1 MENIAKSTSYGC
13 YLDCD
18 FETAKYPDDKTH
30 IVGLLAEYV
39 YDLEQR
45 ILHYDERYIKLWN
58 EIETLRECVSKEF
71 DQEQKISDL
80 EVKLAECEKS
90 KESYRL
96 QNEHHHLQLLQF
108 YSRLGVEAF
117 GADIH
122 EKALETLMIMKE
134 ELEEKNGVER
144 ALSACNRQNDEFA
157 EMIKKLVSEKEE
169 LKQQLAEKEKS
180 LSIKSVVRTLV
191 KDNNLNCTFRDKT
204 NAQIQQCGDVYN
216 SNYGYFNFE
225 DDYDESLNNKTDNR
239 FDITSIDLTDQ
250 DKISFA
256 VEQLEQI
263 RKEFEI
269 KLKCCKWE
277 DKMLVGK
284 FCNITNEIIDNTINV
299 LRNNKDGIH

>member
-71 DQEQKISDL
+71 DREQQIADL
-80 EVKLAECEKS
+80 EEKIKALQNGIIDDETLNMLVKEHKLYKDLEAKLAECEKS

-96 QNEHHHLQLLQF
+96 QNEQHHLQLLQF

-134 ELEEKNGVER
+134 
-144 ALSACNRQNDEFA
+144 
-157 EMIKKLVSEKEE
+157 
-169 LKQQLAEKEKS
+169 QLAEKEKEIS
-180 LSIKSVVRTLV
+180 EVLAKQSITC
-191 KDNNLNCTFRDKT
+191 LNTIEK
-204 NAQIQQCGDVYN
+204 AY
-216 SNYGYFNFE
+216 
-225 DDYDESLNNKTDNR
+225 
-239 FDITSIDLTDQ
+239 Q

-256 VEQLEQI
+256 IDELEKVKENIKKVPITDFDLSGNFEKMYKQDAI
-263 RKEFEI
+263 RQ
-269 KLKCCKWE
+269 
-277 DKMLVGK
+277 
-284 FCNITNEIIDNTINV
+284 IDNQIKQ
-299 LRNNKDGIH
+299 LKEGK

>member
-71 DQEQKISDL
+71 DQEQKIADL
-80 EVKLAECEKS
+80 EAKLAESEEK

-96 QNEHHHLQLLQF
+96 QNEQHHVQLLQF

-134 ELEEKNGVER
+134 QL
-144 ALSACNRQNDEFA
+144 A
-157 EMIKKLVSEKEE
+157 EKEKE
-169 LKQQLAEKEKS
+169 KEKEKS
-180 LSIKSVVRTLV
+180 LSIKSVVRTLM

-225 DDYDESLNNKTDNR
+225 DDYDESLNNKNDNR

-256 VEQLEQI
+256 LEQLEKV
-263 RKEFEI
+263 KETAECVLDNA
-269 KLKCCKWE
+269 LKNSS
-277 DKMLVGK
+277 L
-284 FCNITNEIIDNTINV
+284 NHTTHLANEYRLLPLIFHN
-299 LRNNKDGIH
+299 LL